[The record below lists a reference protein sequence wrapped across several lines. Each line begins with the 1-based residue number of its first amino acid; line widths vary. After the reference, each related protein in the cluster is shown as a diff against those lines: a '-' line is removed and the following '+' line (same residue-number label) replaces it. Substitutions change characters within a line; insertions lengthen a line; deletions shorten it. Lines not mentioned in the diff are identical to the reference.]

1 MIICIQGGGEF
12 ADECREMDQYFLSLI
27 PDIEI
32 SIFAGA
38 SEHERAAQLTSE
50 NAIGY
55 FSSLGRSAQ
64 RITDVRQAQAL
75 VLPGGS
81 PRLLL
86 EALLPHRDFLAELP
100 AIWGAS
106 AGAMVLARETYLPD
120 RGVSLPG
127 LGFLPGRVR
136 PHASQQEVAAPT
148 PGVWA
153 LAERE
158 GIVASLAEMNGESEP
173 RRLVRQFRKA

>member
-27 PDIEI
+27 PDLEI
-32 SIFAGA
+32 TIFAGA
-38 SEHERAAQLTSE
+38 SEHERAAEITSG
-50 NAIGY
+50 NAIAY
-55 FSSLGRSAQ
+55 FASLGRSAH
-64 RITDVRQAQAL
+64 RITDVRDAQVL

-86 EALLPHRDFLAELP
+86 EALLPHRDFLAGLP

-106 AGAMVLARETYLPD
+106 AGAMVLASEIYLPD
-120 RGVSLPG
+120 RRVSLPG
-127 LGFLPGRVR
+127 LRFIPGRVR
-136 PHASQQEVAAPT
+136 PHASQQELAAPI

-158 GIVASLAEMNGESEP
+158 GVVASLAEMNGESEP
-173 RRLVRQFRKA
+173 RELLRQFKNA